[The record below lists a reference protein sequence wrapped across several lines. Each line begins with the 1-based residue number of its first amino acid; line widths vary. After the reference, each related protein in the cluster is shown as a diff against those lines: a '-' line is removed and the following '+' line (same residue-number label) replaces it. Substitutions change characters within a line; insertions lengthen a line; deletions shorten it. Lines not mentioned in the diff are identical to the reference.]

1 MEDKSFISRFLFK
14 YDQESTFRKTKARLL
29 FIINIAIFI
38 VVLLILC
45 LSAIIRKDINT
56 ALPTA
61 VTMFSGI
68 ILSLIF
74 LNRGLYNVSANIN
87 SLAAALTLM
96 TGTGLQYMANPAVG
110 YSSLIHIVPGAIIFS
125 SMFCTR
131 VWTSVLTGLFIAADI
146 GFYLIVSSTGMV
158 DPYVL
163 KTGFIDSTAGIL
175 LTYGMAMVIIRTNQT
190 ALADEKNKAEKIQE
204 QYASILDLIGSIK
217 ESSAVLSQSSTSME
231 STSEKY
237 SESAQGQAAVVE
249 EITASVE
256 EVSSSMELVAKNSEE
271 QFEAL
276 DTLIDKM
283 RLLSESINGMKTT
296 IEETARV
303 SETTSSQSA
312 AGEAILDD
320 MNTTMSSIG
329 SSSSQMNTVV
339 DVINQIS
346 DQISLLSLNAAIEAA
361 RAGEHGRG
369 FAVVADEIG
378 KLAEKTSDS
387 LKEIA
392 SLISATEREVAKGVH
407 SVTETVQ
414 VMRMTIKNIATIT
427 EGMARISAEMRN
439 QLDINRTVN
448 DHAQLVQRRSE
459 EIKLSSGEQKIA
471 VNEIA
476 NSISNINQL
485 TQSFASGA
493 GELAEMSRNI
503 TGLAGRLSG
512 KIEDFSN

>member
-1 MEDKSFISRFLFK
+1 MAGPAIIERFLRKFA
-14 YDQESTFRKTKARLL
+14 QESTRRKSQARLL
-29 FIINIAIFI
+29 FIINIIIFFVVILI
-38 VVLLILC
+38 VVL
-45 LSAIIRKDINT
+45 SALVRKDVST
-56 ALPTA
+56 SLPMA
-61 VTMFSGI
+61 VTMGSGI
-68 ILSLIF
+68 ILSLLF
-74 LNRGLYNVSANIN
+74 LYLGRYNVSANAN

-96 TGTGLQYMANPAVG
+96 MGTGIQYMTNPGVG
-110 YSSLIHIVPGAIIFS
+110 YSSLVHVVPGAIIFS
-125 SMFCTR
+125 SMFCSLR
-131 VWTSVLTGLFIAADI
+131 WTSVLAGMFVIADI
-146 GFYLIVSSTGMV
+146 GFFIYAGSAGTV
-158 DPYVL
+158 DPFVL

-175 LTYGMAMVIIRTNQT
+175 LTYGMAMVILRTNRN
-190 ALADEKNKAEKIQE
+190 ALDDEKAKSDKIQE
-204 QYASILDLIGSIK
+204 QYTSIVDLMESIR
-217 ESSAVLSQSSTSME
+217 ESSGVLSQSSTSME

-237 SESAQGQAAVVE
+237 SDSAQGQAAVVE

-276 DTLIDKM
+276 DTLIEKM
-283 RLLSESINGMKTT
+283 RLLSESINGMKNV
-296 IEETARV
+296 IEETARI
-303 SETTSSQSA
+303 SETTSNQSA
-312 AGEAILDD
+312 AGETILDD
-320 MNTTMSSIG
+320 MNTTMSAIG

-378 KLAEKTSDS
+378 KLAEQTSDS

-392 SLISATEREVAKGVH
+392 KLISATDQEVAKGVR
-407 SVTETVQ
+407 SVTKTVE
-414 VMRMTIKNIATIT
+414 VMRMTIKNIAIIT
-427 EGMARISAEMRN
+427 EGMARISAEMKN

-448 DHAQLVQRRSE
+448 EQAQIVQRRSE

-471 VNEIA
+471 VSEIA

-493 GELAEMSRNI
+493 GELADMSRNI
-503 TGLAGRLSG
+503 TGLAARLGG
-512 KIEDFSN
+512 KIGEFTK

>member
-1 MEDKSFISRFLFK
+1 M
-14 YDQESTFRKTKARLL
+14 
-29 FIINIAIFI
+29 
-38 VVLLILC
+38 
-45 LSAIIRKDINT
+45 
-56 ALPTA
+56 A
-61 VTMFSGI
+61 VSMGSGVF
-68 ILSLIF
+68 LSLVF
-74 LNRGLYNVSANIN
+74 LNRGLYNASANIN
-87 SLAAALTLM
+87 SLAAAVTLM
-96 TGTGLQYMANPAVG
+96 MGTGIQFMANPAVG
-110 YSSLIHIVPGAIIFS
+110 YSSLVHMVPAAIIFS
-125 SMFCTR
+125 SMFCSR
-131 VWTSVLTGLFIAADI
+131 LWTTVLAGIFVIADI
-146 GFYLIVSSTGMV
+146 GFFMYAGSAGAA
-158 DPYVL
+158 DPFVL

-175 LTYGMAMVIIRTNQT
+175 LTYGMAMVILKTNQN
-190 ALADEKNKAEKIQE
+190 ALEDEKARAAKIQE
-204 QYASILDLIGSIK
+204 QYASIVDLMESIK
-217 ESSAVLSQSSTSME
+217 ESSTVLSESSASME
-231 STSEKY
+231 NTSGKY
-237 SESAQGQAAVVE
+237 SDSAQGQAAVVE

-276 DTLIDKM
+276 DTLIEKM
-283 RLLSESINGMKTT
+283 RLLSESINGMKEV

-312 AGEAILDD
+312 AGETILDD
-320 MNTTMSSIG
+320 MNTTMAAIG

-378 KLAEKTSDS
+378 KLAEQTSDS

-392 SLISATEREVAKGVH
+392 KLINATEQEVAKGVR
-407 SVTETVQ
+407 SVTETVK
-414 VMRMTIKNIATIT
+414 VMRMTIKNIAIIT

-448 DHAQLVQRRSE
+448 EQAQIVQRRSE

-471 VNEIA
+471 VSEIA

-493 GELAEMSRNI
+493 GDLADMSRNI

-512 KIEDFSN
+512 KIGELNN

>member
-1 MEDKSFISRFLFK
+1 MSGSGVIDAFLARFA
-14 YDQESTFRKTKARLL
+14 QESKSRRAKARLL
-29 FIINIAIFI
+29 FIINIVIFG
-38 VVLLILC
+38 VVALILT
-45 LSAIIRKDINT
+45 LSTILRGGAGT
-56 ALPTA
+56 SLPMA
-61 VTMFSGI
+61 VTMGSGI
-68 ILSLIF
+68 FISLVL
-74 LNRGLYNVSANIN
+74 LNRGVYNASANMN
-87 SLAAALTLM
+87 SLAAAVTLM
-96 TGTGLQYMANPAVG
+96 MGTGIQFMANPAVG
-110 YSSLIHIVPGAIIFS
+110 YSSLVHMIPGAIIFS

-131 VWTSVLTGLFIAADI
+131 LWTSVLTAIFVIADI
-146 GFYLIVSSTGMV
+146 GFFFYAGSFGAV
-158 DPYVL
+158 DPFVL
-163 KTGFIDSTAGIL
+163 KTGFIDSMAGIL
-175 LTYGMAMVIIRTNQT
+175 LTYGMAMVILRSNQN
-190 ALADEKNKAEKIQE
+190 ALADEQEKAVKIQE
-204 QYASILDLIGSIK
+204 QYASIVGLMESIR
-217 ESSAVLSQSSTSME
+217 ESSTVLSKSSTSME

-256 EVSSSMELVAKNSEE
+256 EVSTSMELVAKNAEE

-276 DTLIDKM
+276 DTLIEKM
-283 RLLSESINGMKTT
+283 RLLSESINGMKQV

-312 AGEAILDD
+312 AGETILDD
-320 MNTTMSSIG
+320 MNTTMAAIG

-378 KLAEKTSDS
+378 KLAEQTSDS

-392 SLISATEREVAKGVH
+392 KLINATEQEVAKGVR
-407 SVTETVQ
+407 SVTETVK
-414 VMRMTIKNIATIT
+414 VMRMTIKNIAIIT

-439 QLDINRTVN
+439 QLDLNRTVN
-448 DHAQLVQRRSE
+448 EQAQIVQRRSE

-471 VNEIA
+471 ASEIA

-493 GELAEMSRNI
+493 GDLAEMSRNI

-512 KIEDFSN
+512 KIGVLNN